1 MSSGISDVVM
11 TSGISEVI
19 VTADDPA
26 WLAGFT
32 RTLVEERLC
41 ACAQHFAPI
50 RSIYRWQGDIEDNT
64 EVRVALHT
72 RSELVAELIERI
84 EHDHPYE
91 VPCILAIS
99 IDDASPAYI
108 EWVRKETGHE
118 TPSPVVQLRPTPSG

>member
-19 VTADDPA
+19 VTGDDPE
-26 WLAGFT
+26 WLADFT

-50 RSIYRWQGDIEDNT
+50 SSIYRWQGDIEDNT

-72 RSELVAELIERI
+72 RTELVPALIERI
-84 EHDHPYE
+84 EQDHPYE
-91 VPCILAIS
+91 VPCVLANS
-99 IDDASPAYI
+99 IDQASPAYV
-108 EWVRKETGHE
+108 EWVRTETGPE
-118 TPSPVVQLRPTPSG
+118 SPSTVAQLRP

>member
-1 MSSGISDVVM
+1 MSSGISEVPM

-19 VTADDPA
+19 VTADGA
-26 WLAGFT
+26 EWLAAFI

-72 RSELVAELIERI
+72 RTELVAELIERI

-99 IDDASPAYI
+99 IDNANPAYV
-108 EWVRKETGHE
+108 EWVRTETE
-118 TPSPVVQLRPTPSG
+118 PESRSPVVQLRP

>member
-1 MSSGISDVVM
+1 MSSGISDVTM

-19 VTADDPA
+19 VTGDDPV
-26 WLAGFT
+26 WLADFT
-32 RTLVEERLC
+32 RMLIEERLC

-50 RSIYRWQGDIEDNT
+50 RSIYRWQGDIEDTT

-72 RSELVAELIERI
+72 RTELVPELIERI

-99 IDDASPAYI
+99 IDHASPAYV
-108 EWVRKETGHE
+108 EWVRTQTGPE
-118 TPSPVVQLRPTPSG
+118 SPSTVVQLRP